1 MTNNFKIGLMM
12 QPSGVSGK
20 AFGKGVVIGR
30 FVIRESDGEEKEVE
44 ITDIQDGLAVEEL
57 MPRVQSGDEDAL
69 HQLAPI
75 IQKYDPLAA
84 ATLLTDA
91 GDLGEALEV
100 VGDYWDEEGQDVDA
114 FEAYK
119 ESAKCGHVCGKC
131 KLGCYYAQGIGC
143 KKNRALAK
151 KWLEEATQECPD
163 AEKYLDQYGL
173 R

>member
-1 MTNNFKIGLMM
+1 MKNNFKIGLVT

-30 FVIRESDGEEKEVE
+30 FVINESDGEKEVE

-57 MPRVQSGDEDAL
+57 MPRVQRGDEEAL
-69 HQLAPI
+69 RQLAPI
-75 IQKYDPLAA
+75 IQKYDSLAA

-91 GDLGEALEV
+91 GDLGEAWV
-100 VGDYWDEEGQDVDA
+100 VTGDYWDETGQDVDA
-114 FEAYK
+114 FKAYK
-119 ESAKCGHVCGKC
+119 ESAKYNHRCGKC
-131 KLGCYYAQGIGC
+131 KLGRYFALGKGC
-143 KKNRALAK
+143 KKNVRLAK
-151 KWLEEATQECPD
+151 KWLEEAAQVCPD